1 LITAVEPARPLRH
14 DPPTPAER
22 CVNGDDMSDT
32 DIALLLFLAI
42 VFLGSWQATSFKSP
56 WRR

>member
-1 LITAVEPARPLRH
+1 
-14 DPPTPAER
+14 
-22 CVNGDDMSDT
+22 MSDT